1 MLNIQQ
7 NNSNENHLES
17 TKELKFKNLMVVSTI
32 LMGLLGICFS
42 WILFVLTQNEPF
54 FLLDDFKYLM
64 ANLADDIELVGC
76 VIFQGSPFG
85 KKQSFLG
92 KAFNTFKTFG
102 SYFFLYYGLWF
113 VANKLLRKPS
123 VEEFMKSQSIPVV
136 PIIGDVN
143 SEESLE
149 LIRSFQPD
157 LLISIAG
164 NQIFKKELIEIGPK
178 GCINLH
184 TALLPKYRGLMPT
197 FWALKNK
204 EDSIG
209 VSVFFVD
216 EGVDSG
222 PIICQQ
228 TVTVDD
234 NSHKDMIKITKKIGM
249 ALILEAIDKIKTGN
263 YTLRDNNDEESSYFS
278 FPTRLDVQEFK
289 RNGGKFF

>member
-1 MLNIQQ
+1 
-7 NNSNENHLES
+7 
-17 TKELKFKNLMVVSTI
+17 
-32 LMGLLGICFS
+32 
-42 WILFVLTQNEPF
+42 
-54 FLLDDFKYLM
+54 
-64 ANLADDIELVGC
+64 
-76 VIFQGSPFG
+76 
-85 KKQSFLG
+85 
-92 KAFNTFKTFG
+92 
-102 SYFFLYYGLWF
+102 
-113 VANKLLRKPS
+113 LRKPS

-164 NQIFKKELIEIGPK
+164 NQIFKKKLIEIGPK

-222 PIICQQ
+222 SIICQQ

-234 NSHKDMIKITKKIGM
+234 NSHKDIIKITKKIGM
-249 ALILEAIDKIKTGN
+249 GLILEAIDKIKTGN
-263 YTLRDNNDEESSYFS
+263 YILRDNNDEESSYFS

>member
-1 MLNIQQ
+1 MKVFI
-7 NNSNENHLES
+7 
-17 TKELKFKNLMVVSTI
+17 
-32 LMGLLGICFS
+32 
-42 WILFVLTQNEPF
+42 LTQNEPF

-64 ANLADDIELVGC
+64 TNLADDIEVVGC

-102 SYFFLYYGLWF
+102 LHFFLYYGLWF

-157 LLISIAG
+157 LLISVAG
-164 NQIFKKELIEIGPK
+164 NQIFKTKLIEIGPK

-204 EDSIG
+204 EESIG

-228 TVTVDD
+228 RVTVDD
-234 NSHKDMIKITKKIGM
+234 NSHKDIIKITKKIGM
-249 ALILEAIDKIKTGN
+249 DLILEAIDKIKTGN
-263 YTLRDNNDEESSYFS
+263 FTLYANNNEKSSYFS
-278 FPTRLDVQEFK
+278 FPTRQDVQEFK